1 MCSQACGLKWRNH
14 VAITLEET
22 VLIWLTS
29 TELDC
34 VLKQLFT
41 KMGRFLGIIITN
53 LQKAMCVRVEKFPVA
68 ITWFRNE
75 YWFRT
80 QKICLFPTLSCWCEA
95 YQIIMGRWLN
105 LMKSRGAPGFPSGAT
120 GLKKKKNHLP
130 MQEIEGIQVGSL
142 GRKGPLEEGKATLS
156 SILAWRIL
164 WTEKPGGLLSMGQTQ
179 LKQLKTYTH
188 RGARL
193 SKWKYRT
200 SK

>member
-1 MCSQACGLKWRNH
+1 MCSQACGLKWWNY

-41 KMGRFLGIIITN
+41 KMGRFLGIITN
-53 LQKAMCVRVEKFPVA
+53 LQKAMCVRVVKFPVA

-80 QKICLFPTLSCWCEA
+80 QKICLLPTLSCWCEA

-105 LMKSRGAPGFPSGAT
+105 LMTSRGAPGFPSSAT
-120 GLKKKKNHLP
+120 GLKKKKKSLASAGDRRDSGWIP
-130 MQEIEGIQVGSL
+130 GSE
-142 GRKGPLEEGKATLS
+142 RS
-156 SILAWRIL
+156 
-164 WTEKPGGLLSMGQTQ
+164 PGGGKGNPLQYSCLENPVDRKAWWATVHGSDT
-179 LKQLKTYTH
+179 TEAT
-188 RGARL
+188 
-193 SKWKYRT
+193 
-200 SK
+200 

>member
-1 MCSQACGLKWRNH
+1 MCSQACGLKWWNY

-41 KMGRFLGIIITN
+41 KMGRFLGIITN
-53 LQKAMCVRVEKFPVA
+53 LQKAMCVRVVKFPVA

-80 QKICLFPTLSCWCEA
+80 QKICLLPTLSCWCEA

-105 LMKSRGAPGFPSGAT
+105 LMKSRGAPGFPSSAT
-120 GLKKKKNHLP
+120 GLKKKKKSLANAGDRRDSGWIP
-130 MQEIEGIQVGSL
+130 GSE
-142 GRKGPLEEGKATLS
+142 RS
-156 SILAWRIL
+156 
-164 WTEKPGGLLSMGQTQ
+164 PGGGKGNPLQYSCLENPVDRKAWWATVHGSDT
-179 LKQLKTYTH
+179 TEAT
-188 RGARL
+188 
-193 SKWKYRT
+193 
-200 SK
+200 